1 MVQTRIQVELK
12 CREKCN
18 LSECLNGSKT
28 TLWNDQPSIHSK
40 KEVLFIRD
48 KNENWIL
55 VFHLEDMLVSKV
67 ALSKPQNYPSVQWLI
82 ALYCDHYIINSSDN
96 ILHQTLT
103 IPNKITLLL
112 WKTGNQFWNG
122 CLKHNK
128 VLVKIQRK
136 LWLSVQKKRLLNVWA
151 LLCVLHHIA
160 HPHISLQSP
169 HCNYGVFVSSI
180 VNEYREFNKTKIISE
195 DRWAEESK

>member
-1 MVQTRIQVELK
+1 
-12 CREKCN
+12 
-18 LSECLNGSKT
+18 
-28 TLWNDQPSIHSK
+28 
-40 KEVLFIRD
+40 
-48 KNENWIL
+48 
-55 VFHLEDMLVSKV
+55 MLVSKV
-67 ALSKPQNYPSVQWLI
+67 ALSKPQNNPSVQWLI

-136 LWLSVQKKRLLNVWA
+136 LWLSVQKRGSKRVGTFVCVALSHSTSTQHTYLFKVLIAIMVFSSAPLL
-151 LLCVLHHIA
+151 
-160 HPHISLQSP
+160 SQ
-169 HCNYGVFVSSI
+169 
-180 VNEYREFNKTKIISE
+180 YREFNPTNPG
-195 DRWAEESK
+195 